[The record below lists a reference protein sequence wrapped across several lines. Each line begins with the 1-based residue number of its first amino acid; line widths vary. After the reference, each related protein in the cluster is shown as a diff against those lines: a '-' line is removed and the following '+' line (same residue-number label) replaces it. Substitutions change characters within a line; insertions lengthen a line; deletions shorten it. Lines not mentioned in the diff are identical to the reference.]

1 MSTLNNVGGGGK
13 MIIKSRDQVSEGKM
27 LLTAE
32 IMRGSFLKKYQ

>member
-1 MSTLNNVGGGGK
+1 MWGAGGRWSLN
-13 MIIKSRDQVSEGKM
+13 SRDQVSEGKM